1 MFVRKILTLFRAYE
15 HETGQTVI
23 DAHALLLKTCELK
36 PPAAA

>member
-15 HETGQTVI
+15 ARQTVI
-23 DAHALLLKTCELK
+23 DAHAQLLKTCELK